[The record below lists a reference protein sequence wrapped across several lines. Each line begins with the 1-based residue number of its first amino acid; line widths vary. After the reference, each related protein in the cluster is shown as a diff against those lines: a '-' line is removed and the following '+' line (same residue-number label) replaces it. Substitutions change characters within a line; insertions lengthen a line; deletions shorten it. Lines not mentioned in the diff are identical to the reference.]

1 MVLTMEQTKDSIDI
15 CGVLVHTSKGK
26 EEEVKNALSV
36 IEGVEVHHTTQDS
49 RLLVTI
55 ELQGRQQIMD
65 TMGSFN
71 DIPYVIST
79 VLTYQHSE
87 EV

>member
-1 MVLTMEQTKDSIDI
+1 M
-15 CGVLVHTSKGK
+15 
-26 EEEVKNALSV
+26 
-36 IEGVEVHHTTQDS
+36 HHTTQDS

>member
-1 MVLTMEQTKDSIDI
+1 MEQTNGSIDI
-15 CGVLVHTSKGK
+15 CGVLVHASKDK
-26 EEEVKNALSV
+26 EKEVKDALSA
-36 IEGVEVHHTTQDS
+36 IDGVEVHHTTQDS
-49 RLLVTI
+49 RLLVTV